1 MFTLVVR
8 GDNPQAEVGLF
19 DGTKKIAFAQWQAHR
34 ELAETLHLKIKELL
48 DQTNKDWS
56 DIQGIVCY
64 QGPGSFTGLRISL
77 SVANAL
83 AASLPAV
90 IVASTGDNWLQD
102 GLARLAAGE
111 DQKVVLPE
119 YGAPVHIT
127 QQRK

>member
-1 MFTLVVR
+1 MFTLVIR
-8 GDNPQAEVGLF
+8 GDNPLAEVGLF
-19 DGTKKIAFAQWQAHR
+19 EGSNKIAFTQWQAHR
-34 ELAETLHLKIKELL
+34 ELAETLHLKIKDLL
-48 DQTNKDWS
+48 EQSGKDWS

-83 AASLPAV
+83 AVSLPAA
-90 IVASTGDNWLQD
+90 IVATSGENWVQD
-102 GLARLAAGE
+102 GLTQLATGQ